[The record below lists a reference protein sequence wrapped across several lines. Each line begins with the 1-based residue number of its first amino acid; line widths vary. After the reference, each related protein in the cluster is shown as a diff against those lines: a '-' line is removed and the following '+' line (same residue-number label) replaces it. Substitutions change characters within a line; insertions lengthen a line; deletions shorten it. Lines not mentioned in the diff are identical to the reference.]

1 MYNKHTEGGKAM
13 SVYIDL
19 YVLINFSMDLLCL
32 MTVGSLLHRRVQ
44 RLRAILAAVLGGLYA
59 AASLL
64 LGLDG
69 VFGFVCDAGVAI
81 LLCVIAF
88 HTRGERPRTALKC
101 AAVFVLVSMLLG
113 GVMTGLYSLLNRLH
127 LPLET
132 LQGDGLSVW
141 IFALLTAVAGV
152 ATARGGAFLG
162 FSKKTSH
169 VTVHAA
175 LFGHLVE
182 LRAMVDSGNLLRDPV
197 SGKSVIVADLERV
210 KSALPPDLV
219 HAFQNGDPLSWLST
233 YENAKRARPIPTQ
246 SATGQSILL
255 ALVPDSLTLT
265 VENETYPADYL
276 IAPSSLGSSAH
287 GFDAVISLH

>member
-1 MYNKHTEGGKAM
+1 M

-32 MTVGSLLHRRVQ
+32 MTVGSLLHRRIR
-44 RLRAILAAVLGGLYA
+44 RLRAILAAVLGSLYA

-69 VFGFVCDAGVAI
+69 VLGFVCDAGFAI
-81 LLCVIAF
+81 LLCTIAF
-88 HTRGERPRTALKC
+88 YTRGEKPRTTLKS

-113 GVMTGLYSLLNRLH
+113 GIMTGLYSLLNRLH

-162 FSKKTSH
+162 FSKKTTH
-169 VTVHAA
+169 VTVNAV
-175 LFGHLVE
+175 LFGRTIE
-182 LRAMVDSGNLLRDPV
+182 LCAMVDSGNLLRDPI
-197 SGKSVIVADLERV
+197 SGKRVIVADLERLERV
-210 KSALPPDLV
+210 LPPDLV
-219 HAFQNGDPLSWLST
+219 NAFRQGTQLGWLST
-233 YENAKRARPIPTQ
+233 YENAKHARPIPTQ

-276 IAPSSLGSSAH
+276 IAPSPLGSSAQ